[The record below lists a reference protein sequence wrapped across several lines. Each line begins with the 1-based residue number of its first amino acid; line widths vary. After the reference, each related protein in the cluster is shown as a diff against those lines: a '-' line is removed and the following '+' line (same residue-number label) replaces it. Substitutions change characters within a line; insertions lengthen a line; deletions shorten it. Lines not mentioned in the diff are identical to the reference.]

1 MLSICLAVALN
12 HEQIKS
18 HPGRISKIKPFIDQY
33 NRTEIDFPSQQKD
46 WKKFELNDKLI
57 DLNILFVSHS
67 TEEIRLAYKSKYN
80 LKREIQVILL
90 MIIDGKKRYYLAV
103 KNCLHYLED

>member
-18 HPGRISKIKPFIDQY
+18 HPERISKIKPFIDQY
-33 NRTEIDFPSQQKD
+33 NWTEIDFPSQQKD

-57 DLNILFVSHS
+57 DLNILFVSYS

-90 MIIDGKKRYYLAV
+90 MITDGKKRYIL
-103 KNCLHYLED
+103 L